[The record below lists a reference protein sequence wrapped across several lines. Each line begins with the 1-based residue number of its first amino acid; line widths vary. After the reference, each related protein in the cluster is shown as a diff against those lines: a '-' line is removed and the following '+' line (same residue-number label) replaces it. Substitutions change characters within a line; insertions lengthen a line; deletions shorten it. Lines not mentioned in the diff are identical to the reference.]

1 MENLRKRCD
10 VRLVTDH
17 KKVLKIVSKPTY
29 MGKKEFT
36 GGLVA
41 VRKMKETLVLIRP
54 AYVRM
59 CIVDLSKTLT
69 YDFHYNYMKKE
80 YGSRAKLGFTDTD
93 SLCCEIRTKDV
104 YADFWADKHKF
115 DNSDYPK
122 ESPFFDSTN
131 KKVIGKFRDEA
142 AGIPIKEFM
151 GRESKM
157 YSYIK

>member
-10 VRLVTDH
+10 VRLVADH
-17 KKVLKIVSKPTY
+17 KKFLKIVSKPTY
-29 MGKKEFT
+29 VGKKEFT

-59 CIVDLSKTLT
+59 CILDLSKTLT
-69 YDFHYNYMKKE
+69 YDFHYNYMKKK

-93 SLCCEIRTKDV
+93 SLCCEITAKDI
-104 YADFWADKHKF
+104 YADFCADKHKF

-122 ESPFFDSTN
+122 ESPVFDSTN
-131 KKVIGKFRDEA
+131 KKVIGKFKDEA
-142 AGIPIKEFM
+142 AGIPTKEFM